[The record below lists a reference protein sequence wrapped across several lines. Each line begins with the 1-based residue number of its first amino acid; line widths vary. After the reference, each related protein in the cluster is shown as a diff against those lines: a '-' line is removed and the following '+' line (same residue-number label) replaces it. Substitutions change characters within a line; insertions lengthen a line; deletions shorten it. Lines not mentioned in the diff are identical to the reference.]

1 MTILCL
7 FGSIFRFYW
16 FLIDYFVFTDFC
28 AFSFQAGEM
37 LKNVAGGHGISA
49 AALLEAKNQVL
60 ALQQKL
66 SGKENELTKI
76 ATKYSEITTKYS
88 ETSELNTSMQAE
100 ITKLQER
107 DRQSSAVVNQLMGD
121 VESLKKSGD
130 QRDLLGDVL
139 SKTEHEKVLQELQN
153 SLISV
158 SEHEQKIQELRAALD
173 EEHGEQ
179 IVQMKMALREQQQ
192 VEIERVGNDLKTI
205 LEQNRLLQQQLKEA
219 KSAPV
224 SASSSASDNSELNMQ
239 LESLRLENQ
248 SYQLQVD
255 TYKTQLEQL
264 NRDVRENVEVQESS
278 STEFEINTLKA
289 ENKAYL
295 DKIEEL
301 NVQLQ
306 RRDEMSGSAAATATP
321 SGVDPE
327 NQLAATQTENQT
339 LRAHIQEL
347 TSRLMQYSEVGKYIE
362 ALQAEN
368 TNCKQHIENLNV
380 QIKQSELTKTEN
392 ETLRTQ
398 IEALN
403 VKIQQIADG
412 ATGTSRRRDDDND
425 NDVSILKEEN
435 VSQKEL
441 IEELNVKL
449 KQSGA
454 MFAQV
459 AEHYEGV
466 TQEKAAIAEMNDR
479 YKTQIENL
487 TVELQSVLVLKERL
501 QSVESELAAFKE
513 SRGEKEPKNTGWEDT
528 EFSLDSDE
536 LLEKVRSLEK
546 ENEDFQ
552 QELVVLHGNLRN
564 FEEVEKESVINKEKL
579 ETLNEKLNEY
589 EESVEKAEF
598 ELRSLKKS
606 HQREL
611 ETIMHQYEMKSK
623 LEVEEVTKE
632 LHNTRNEV
640 EKLRNSAIVNEVSEE
655 LLNSADDKVT
665 DGETIAENP
674 AIVDELAELREEQSR
689 FIAQLT
695 VKVAEMASEGE
706 EGRLRCRN
714 QLGALRSQLD
724 KIYSNDSQTPR
735 NDDIPNENDI
745 KPGEGF
751 HPENEDNDNE
761 SKSIQ
766 GLHPGNDN
774 IEWEEQIGE
783 GFHPEN
789 EGGGNQSEGF
799 HPENDD
805 DIEFDN
811 DSVDQPENEGEI
823 QPNVN
828 EGFQPENDHNIQPES
843 NDAMHSSPTDNSDM
857 PNSEDS
863 SENRNKSS
871 TAEMSLPDNSGMPN
885 SEGPLENRNKS
896 PVVEMGGLSEGSSE
910 GRNES
915 PAAELGL
922 EDLREELAEKVR
934 EIERLLEDHQ
944 EELKQQEYCLV
955 ESNEIKMRQRENE
968 LKVEFHHEMRQ
979 LRVELAAENEAST
992 SKVRKEY
999 ERKFVENMQMV
1010 QAELRSQYEKSLEEQ
1025 RLKAVESHAHP
1036 ALNADSDADV
1046 THVIHNLQKENKVR
1060 KYAYGGQKM
1069 CNSGFSENFTKI
1081 LQKTFLELFR
1091 KIIRYGWFLKKKS

>member
-1 MTILCL
+1 
-7 FGSIFRFYW
+7 
-16 FLIDYFVFTDFC
+16 
-28 AFSFQAGEM
+28 M

-88 ETSELNTSMQAE
+88 ETSELNTSMQEE
-100 ITKLQER
+100 IVKLQER

-130 QRDLLGDVL
+130 QRDLLGDVV
-139 SKTEHEKVLQELQN
+139 SKTEHEKALQELQN

-219 KSAPV
+219 TSAPV

-239 LESLRLENQ
+239 LESLRVENQ

-255 TYKTQLEQL
+255 TYKAQLEQL
-264 NRDVRENVEVQESS
+264 NREVKMNVEVQESS

-306 RRDEMSGSAAATATP
+306 RRDEMSESAAATATP

-368 TNCKQHIENLNV
+368 TTCKQHIENLNV

-435 VSQKEL
+435 VTQKAL

-466 TQEKAAIAEMNDR
+466 SQEKAAIAEMNDR

-513 SRGEKEPKNTGWEDT
+513 SRGEKEQKNTGWEDT

-552 QELVVLHGNLRN
+552 QEVVVLRGNLRN
-564 FEEVEKESVINKEKL
+564 FEEVEKESVINKEKF
-579 ETLNEKLNEY
+579 ETLNEKY
-589 EESVEKAEF
+589 EESMEKAEF

-632 LHNTRNEV
+632 LHNARNEV

-665 DGETIAENP
+665 DGETIAENT

-695 VKVAEMASEGE
+695 VKVAEMTSEGE

-735 NDDIPNENDI
+735 NDDIPDENDI
-745 KPGEGF
+745 EPSKGF

-766 GLHPGNDN
+766 GLHPGNDDK

-789 EGGGNQSEGF
+789 EGGDNKYEGF

-805 DIEFDN
+805 EIEFDK

-823 QPNVN
+823 QSNVN

-871 TAEMSLPDNSGMPN
+871 TAEMSLPDNSDMPN
-885 SEGPLENRNKS
+885 SEGSSKGSLEGSLEGSSENRNKS
-896 PVVEMGGLSEGSSE
+896 PTAEMGGLSEGSFE
-910 GRNES
+910 DRNES

-1046 THVIHNLQKENKVR
+1046 THIIHNLQKENKVR

-1069 CNSGFSENFTKI
+1069 CNSGFFGKFHKNTSKNFYG
-1081 LQKTFLELFR
+1081 
-1091 KIIRYGWFLKKKS
+1091 II